1 MEEDTWEDDAVAKD
15 HKLACEIQKWE
26 TDAFHGNATSA
37 HAPQPADVTP
47 CRLTEH
53 FPDLDTP
60 PPIPNPLKKS
70 QLAAAKRLEKELK
83 MAKAEKKEGV
93 EGTEKAKGKKAER
106 DNKKPGKGKKDKKSK
121 KQKHETGK
129 KTKNA
134 ANGPMTEAMKE
145 FVQARRG
152 EGVSYRDAMKQ
163 WRTSTERASIVDSL
177 SPSEQ
182 KRRRYT

>member
-1 MEEDTWEDDAVAKD
+1 
-15 HKLACEIQKWE
+15 
-26 TDAFHGNATSA
+26 
-37 HAPQPADVTP
+37 
-47 CRLTEH
+47 
-53 FPDLDTP
+53 
-60 PPIPNPLKKS
+60 
-70 QLAAAKRLEKELK
+70 

-121 KQKHETGK
+121 KQKHETGE

-163 WRTSTERASIVDSL
+163 WRTSTERASIVNSL